1 MNTQKIILLHDFFEI
16 RGGGERLALLLCK
29 ELGLDI
35 CFGFWRNT
43 SYERQIL
50 EENRMFDLKVDSQ
63 LMGWRTLRHIRAFQ
77 NKTQFLSQYEVAIYS
92 GVVAP
97 LAVKNHSHGFNLLY
111 CHTPPRFIYDK
122 REFFLAQIPAWQ
134 RPALQLLIKYVKP
147 RYQAA
152 VEKMDIIIANSENVK
167 KRIYNYLGKSS
178 IVVYPPCDVERFS
191 WVGQEDYYLST
202 ARLDSLKRV
211 DLIIQAFIRM
221 ADKKL
226 VITSSGAELS
236 RLKRLASGA
245 ENITFTGL
253 VNEEELKKQVG
264 CCIATI
270 YVPQDED
277 FGMSP
282 VESMAA
288 GKPVIGVA
296 EGGLLETIVH
306 DKTGLL
312 INPEP
317 SPEDIISA
325 VNVLTAKRALK
336 MREACE
342 QRANL
347 FRKEIFLEKMK
358 NFMERGREYKFQR
371 TSLF

>member
-1 MNTQKIILLHDFFEI
+1 VNKKKIILLHDFFEI

-43 SYERQIL
+43 SYERPALEQNQI
-50 EENRMFDLKVDSQ
+50 FDLRVDSQ
-63 LMGWRTLRHIRAFQ
+63 LMGWRTLKHIRAFQ
-77 NKTQFLSQYEVAIYS
+77 NKTQFLSQYETAIYS

-97 LAVKNHSHGFNLLY
+97 LAVKNHLHGFNLLY

-122 REFFLAQIPAWQ
+122 REFFLTQIPVWQ

-147 RYQAA
+147 RYEAA
-152 VEKMDIIIANSENVK
+152 VEKMDVIISNSKNVK
-167 KRIYNYLGKSS
+167 KRINKYLGKSS
-178 IVVYPPCDVERFS
+178 IVVYPPCDVEHFS
-191 WVGQEDYYLST
+191 WIGQEDYYLST

-211 DLIIQAFIRM
+211 ELIIQAFIQM

-226 VITSSGAELS
+226 VITSGGAELG
-236 RLKRLASGA
+236 RLKCLASEA
-245 ENITFTGL
+245 KNITFTGL
-253 VNEEELKKQVG
+253 VDEEELKKQVG

-296 EGGLLETIVH
+296 EGGLLETIIH
-306 DKTGLL
+306 GKTGLL

-325 VNVLTAKRALK
+325 VRVLTAERALE

-342 QRANL
+342 QQANL
-347 FRKEIFLEKMK
+347 FRKEIFVEKMQDLLK
-358 NFMERGREYKFQR
+358 VEAPYF
-371 TSLF
+371 L